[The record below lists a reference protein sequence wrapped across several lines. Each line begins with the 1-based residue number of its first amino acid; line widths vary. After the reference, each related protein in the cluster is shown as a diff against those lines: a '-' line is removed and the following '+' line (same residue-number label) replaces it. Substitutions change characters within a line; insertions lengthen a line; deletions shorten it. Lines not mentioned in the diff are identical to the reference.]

1 MRCCSV
7 SALPN
12 LQKLNLQ
19 LREARDRARVRCSS
33 RLHHANSTLPLL
45 RLGRQHLSQHAA
57 GPRSIEFVTR
67 SFEFVTRNSWLEVV
81 TRLFESATRSSWLE
95 FATRSFEFV
104 TRSFEFATP
113 FIPKTADS
121 VAERL
126 GGLRLGHR
134 RF

>member
-1 MRCCSV
+1 MTC
-7 SALPN
+7 
-12 LQKLNLQ
+12 
-19 LREARDRARVRCSS
+19 
-33 RLHHANSTLPLL
+33 NSWL
-45 RLGRQHLSQHAA
+45 
-57 GPRSIEFVTR
+57 EFVTR
-67 SFEFVTRNSWLEVV
+67 SFEF
-81 TRLFESATRSSWLE
+81 ATGSSWLE

-113 FIPKTADS
+113 PSPKTADS